1 MDLTDIV
8 ERSLSGVED
17 KLLAIEREVIREE
30 TKKQKSKWTN
40 LYTRLR
46 VLANL
51 TRRLIFFK
59 YSLS

>member
-30 TKKQKSKWTN
+30 TKKQKSK
-40 LYTRLR
+40 
-46 VLANL
+46 
-51 TRRLIFFK
+51 
-59 YSLS
+59 